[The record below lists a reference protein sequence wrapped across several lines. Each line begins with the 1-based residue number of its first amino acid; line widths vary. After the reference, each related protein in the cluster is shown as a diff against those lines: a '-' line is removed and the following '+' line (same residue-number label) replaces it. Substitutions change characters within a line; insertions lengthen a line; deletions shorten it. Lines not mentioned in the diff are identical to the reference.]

1 MNMLYA
7 QTMSDMQFIP
17 AIAAGSTAIDI
28 ARTLADA
35 SADFTETLAVFRQ
48 MCCSMC
54 GMTSAGLPA
63 TAAGRGLLT
72 PVHLSGSL

>member
-7 QTMSDMQFIP
+7 QSMSDMQLIP

-28 ARTLADA
+28 ARTLAEG

-48 MCCSMC
+48 LCCSTC
-54 GMTSAGLPA
+54 GMTSAS
-63 TAAGRGLLT
+63 RGLHSSPL
-72 PVHLSGSL
+72 HLNLSRF